1 MKRISDFTDT
11 ELSNLFNN
19 AKDIIANNKP
29 QKGDAIKKIDEIKQE
44 WGIRKQLYLEG
55 KRKIEFPEKGMLST
69 LGYQAGYMSF
79 PEREYILKFIME
91 EENLPFVQSPA
102 YMASWG
108 SPLSEK
114 RLIKLSY
121 LLKNLIHK
129 KKKDGDY
136 YHKENTRLNWSVDL
150 NYIRK
155 KYYEDKFTFKWPT
168 AKK

>member
-69 LGYQAGYMSF
+69 LGYQAGYMNF
-79 PEREYILKFIME
+79 PEREYILK
-91 EENLPFVQSPA
+91 L
-102 YMASWG
+102 
-108 SPLSEK
+108 
-114 RLIKLSY
+114 
-121 LLKNLIHK
+121 
-129 KKKDGDY
+129 
-136 YHKENTRLNWSVDL
+136 
-150 NYIRK
+150 
-155 KYYEDKFTFKWPT
+155 DK
-168 AKK
+168 